1 MGKLTGKGK
10 HTVKVGN
17 HPQTNMISKTAT
29 VSRGEYKCRKWE
41 LHLKLRDQQLKITS
55 YIYRLLHQNLMR
67 NANQKTT
74 TDKHTKKKM
83 QPKHNTKDG
92 HQTTREENK
101 REWKKKNPTKTN
113 LKQLRKWQ

>member
-1 MGKLTGKGK
+1 MG
-10 HTVKVGN
+10 
-17 HPQTNMISKTAT
+17 
-29 VSRGEYKCRKWE
+29 
-41 LHLKLRDQQLKITS
+41 
-55 YIYRLLHQNLMR
+55 

-74 TDKHTKKKM
+74 TDIHTKKKK